1 MKKLI
6 VIAAIIAFIPALAIA
21 AEKPGSKETKKVM
34 DYYDSGK
41 GGGAVLVD
49 YTLCQE
55 MGKEEESKNDCIRP
69 FSGKDIKAGED
80 VYLWMNFMIPV
91 DDTANIYLAYTRNNR
106 IRNTQEIKLNSAF
119 RYRTWK
125 KIVTDKAGEW
135 TIQIFQELEDKDI
148 DLGSISYTV
157 KE

>member
-6 VIAAIIAFIPALAIA
+6 IIATIIACIPAFVIA
-21 AEKPGSKETKKVM
+21 AEKPSSKETKKVI
-34 DYYDSGK
+34 DYYNTGK

-55 MGKEEESKNDCIRP
+55 MGKEEESKNDCIRSL
-69 FSGKDIKAGED
+69 SGNDIKAGDE

-91 DDTANIYLAYTRNNR
+91 DDTANIYLTYTRNNR
-106 IRNTQEIKLNSAF
+106 IRKTQQIKLNSAF

-125 KIVTDKAGEW
+125 KIITDKAGQW

-148 DLGSISYTV
+148 DLGSIAYSV

>member
-6 VIAAIIAFIPALAIA
+6 IMAVIITLIPVLVIA
-21 AEKPGSKETKKVM
+21 AEKPSPKETKKVM
-34 DYYDSGK
+34 DYYNTGK
-41 GGGAVLVD
+41 GGGAVMVD

-55 MGKEEESKNDCIRP
+55 MGKEEESKNDCIRSI
-69 FSGKDIKAGED
+69 SGNDIKAGEE
-80 VYLWMNFMIPV
+80 VYLWMNFMIPL
-91 DDTANIYLAYTRNNR
+91 DDTANIYLSYTRDNR

-125 KIVTDKAGEW
+125 KIITDKAGQW

-148 DLGSISYTV
+148 DLGSITYSV

>member
-1 MKKLI
+1 
-6 VIAAIIAFIPALAIA
+6 
-21 AEKPGSKETKKVM
+21 
-34 DYYDSGK
+34 
-41 GGGAVLVD
+41 
-49 YTLCQE
+49 
-55 MGKEEESKNDCIRP
+55 
-69 FSGKDIKAGED
+69 
-80 VYLWMNFMIPV
+80 MIPV

>member
-6 VIAAIIAFIPALAIA
+6 IIAAIITFIPALVIA
-21 AEKPGSKETKKVM
+21 VEKPSSKETKKVM
-34 DYYDSGK
+34 DYYNTGK
-41 GGGAVLVD
+41 GRGAVLVD
-49 YTLCQE
+49 YILCQE
-55 MGKEEESKNDCIRP
+55 MGKEEESKNECIRP
-69 FSGKDIKAGED
+69 LSGNVIKAGDE

-91 DDTANIYLAYTRNNR
+91 DDTANIYLTYTRNNR
-106 IRNTQEIKLNSAF
+106 IRNTQQIKLNSAF

-125 KIVTDKAGEW
+125 KITTDKAGQW

-148 DLGSISYTV
+148 DLGSITYEV

>member
-6 VIAAIIAFIPALAIA
+6 IIAAIIAFIPAFVIA
-21 AEKPGSKETKKVM
+21 AEKPSPKETKKVM
-34 DYYDSGK
+34 DYYNNGK

-55 MGKEEESKNDCIRP
+55 MGKEEESKNECIRP
-69 FSGKDIKAGED
+69 IPGNDIKAGDE
-80 VYLWMNFMIPV
+80 VYLWMNFLIPV
-91 DDTANIYLAYTRNNR
+91 DDTANIYLTYTRNNR
-106 IRNTQEIKLNSAF
+106 IRKTQEIKLDSAF

-125 KIVTDKAGEW
+125 KIVTDKAGKW

-148 DLGSISYTV
+148 DLGSIAYTV